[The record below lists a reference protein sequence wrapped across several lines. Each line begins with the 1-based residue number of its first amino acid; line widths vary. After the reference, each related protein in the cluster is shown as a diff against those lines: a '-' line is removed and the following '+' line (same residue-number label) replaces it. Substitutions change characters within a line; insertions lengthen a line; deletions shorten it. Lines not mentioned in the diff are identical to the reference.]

1 MYAKLFSRI
10 TESSLM
16 EEPLPVRYVF
26 VMLLA
31 ISDPQGYV
39 IGTDVAL
46 ARKLNISL
54 HDFTSALDKLKATD
68 PDSGSPE
75 LEGRRIVPSDAER
88 GYRIVN
94 FIAYRDTKDPM
105 DRREYMR
112 NYMAK
117 YRKTHKPVN
126 SRKLVL
132 TDLTHAEAD
141 AEADANEEAEEED
154 KGVCLLK
161 SKEGGTGGRF
171 KKPSLEEIKLHF
183 AKSGLP
189 ESEAEKFFNYY
200 ESNGWR
206 VGKNPMKSWHG
217 AAGNWKKNFEERR
230 FENSSTKRGEQPKKS
245 IIEQEIEAMNRH
257 LERTK

>member
-31 ISDPQGYV
+31 ISDPHGYV
-39 IGTDVAL
+39 VGTDVAI
-46 ARKLNISL
+46 ARRLNIPL
-54 HDFTSALDKLKATD
+54 KDFQEAMLTLLSPD
-68 PDSGSPE
+68 PNSGSPE
-75 LEGRRIVPSDAER
+75 LDGKRVVISDAER

-94 FIAYRDTKDPM
+94 FVAYRDTKDPEE
-105 DRREYMR
+105 RREYMR
-112 NYMAK
+112 KYMAE
-117 YRKTHKPVN
+117 YRKKGRPVN
-126 SRKLVL
+126 SCKQELA
-132 TDLTHAEAD
+132 DLTHAD
-141 AEADANEEAEEED
+141 AKEDAKEED
-154 KGVCLLK
+154 KGVSLLK

-206 VGKNPMKSWHG
+206 VGKNPMKLWHG
-217 AAGNWKKNFEERR
+217 AAGNWKKNFDERR
-230 FENSSTKRGEQPKKS
+230 FEQSGKAKPAESKTFWDRELDAYDRARARG
-245 IIEQEIEAMNRH
+245 NV
-257 LERTK
+257 